1 MPFAH
6 ASEYEPRPCMSTE
19 PTTYAMVVARH
30 DERIDWLFYYTQHF
44 SLTAFVY
51 MASQKHAGPDHG
63 QPALQRPPSAPART
77 LTLSSGQPPP
87 ISRRGPPRRRDT
99 SLPPQRICLLA
110 ELGTRTAAHSRHGRA
125 CRCACRL
132 ECMCSGSPRPVQP

>member
-1 MPFAH
+1 MAPPPLINREPYLRSNMAVYLLVRARSWRRGARSSGAQHICCLQRSGRTHSLSAAMPFAH

-51 MASQKHAGPDHG
+51 MAS
-63 QPALQRPPSAPART
+63 
-77 LTLSSGQPPP
+77 
-87 ISRRGPPRRRDT
+87 
-99 SLPPQRICLLA
+99 
-110 ELGTRTAAHSRHGRA
+110 
-125 CRCACRL
+125 
-132 ECMCSGSPRPVQP
+132 